1 MSRVLVGCFVF
12 CTLGLFSGTNAEEI
26 PHPGYRVLG
35 CDKGKITIL
44 AADGKTIEW
53 QTPCKVTA
61 HDLQLLANGNLLMP
75 TSNTTIVEMT
85 PDKKVVWEYTSKP
98 KEGYTGKIEVHAF
111 QRLANGRTMIAE
123 SGNGRIIEVDADG
136 KIVHQVPL
144 TRDRVSSHSDTR
156 QVRKLESG
164 NYLVACEADGKVR
177 EYDKDGKIVWSY
189 TLDLGDRKA
198 SGGHGVEG
206 HGTSVYSAVR
216 LANGNTLIGGG
227 NNNRVLEVDPAG
239 KLVWSVDQKEL
250 PGITLA
256 WVTTVQALPNGN
268 VIIGNCHAG
277 PENPQ
282 LIEVTRDKKVVWSL
296 KNFDVF
302 GNSLAVGQVLD
313 VPGVVR

>member
-1 MSRVLVGCFVF
+1 MLRLNSLLICCLLSLQFF
-12 CTLGLFSGTNAEEI
+12 LHAEEK

-35 CDKGKITIL
+35 CDRGNVTIL

-53 QTPCKVTA
+53 QVPCKITA
-61 HDLQLLANGNLLMP
+61 HDLQLLENGNLLMP
-75 TSNTTIVEMT
+75 TSDTTIVEMT
-85 PDKKVVWEYTSKP
+85 PAKKVVWEYTSKP
-98 KEGYTGKIEVHAF
+98 KDGYTGKMEIHAF

-136 KIVHQVPL
+136 RIVHELQL
-144 TRDRVSSHSDTR
+144 TRDKPSSHSDTR

-164 NYLVACEADGKVR
+164 NYLVACESDGKVR
-177 EYDKDGKIVWSY
+177 EYDAEGKIVWSY
-189 TLDLGDRKA
+189 NIGLGDRKA
-198 SGGHGVEG
+198 SPGHGVEG

-239 KLVWSVDQKEL
+239 KIVWSVDQKEL

-268 VIIGNCHAG
+268 VIINNCHAG
-277 PENPQ
+277 KENPQ

-296 KNFDVF
+296 NNFDVY

-313 VPGVVR
+313 VSGVVR